1 MALDTRWKNP
11 QGNSADQ
18 LYLWAQE
25 LIKELRKGDYLDGI
39 GTVADMANS
48 TIKGRAAGAGTGP
61 PQDLTPAQAAEVIAA
76 FVGDSGSGGAKGE
89 VPAPAA
95 GDAAAGK
102 YLKASGGWATLPTSS
117 GAITPQVEVRAASA
131 TITIPAQATKLFVYL
146 IGGAGGGGGAKGA
159 TVCCIATTAAGGPGG
174 GGAGL
179 MKYLSGLTAGLT
191 LALTIGANGTG
202 GAATPANGTAGGN
215 TTLASGTQSITTLTA
230 AGGAL
235 GALANSAAGA
245 GGAGGTAT
253 NGDSN
258 HTGQA
263 GIAFRPGG
271 TTASIGG
278 DPGIGLGA
286 GGATVNNGAAGTNV
300 TGNAGT
306 GFGGGGSGG
315 CSNSTAAGAAGGNG
329 APGGAVLFWFA

>member
-1 MALDTRWKNP
+1 VGTLDPRWKNP
-11 QGNSADQ
+11 QGNSPEQ
-18 LYLWAQE
+18 LYLWAQD
-25 LIKELRKGDYLDGI
+25 LIKELRKGDYLDSAG
-39 GTVADMANS
+39 GAADMADS
-48 TIKGRAAGAGTGP
+48 TIKGRAVGAGTGSE
-61 PQDLTPAQAAEVIAA
+61 QDLTPAQAAAVIAA
-76 FVGDSGSGGAKGE
+76 FVGDSGSGGVKGE

-102 YLKASGGWATLPTSS
+102 FLRASGGWAAPPTS
-117 GAITPQVEVRAASA
+117 GAAPAVEVRTASA
-131 TITIPAQATKLFVYL
+131 TITIPASVTKLFVYL
-146 IGGAGGGGGAKGA
+146 VGGAGGGGGAKGA

-179 MKYLSGLTAGLT
+179 LKYLSGLTAGLT

-235 GALANSAAGA
+235 GALSNAAVGA

-271 TTASIGG
+271 STASIGG

>member
-1 MALDTRWKNP
+1 MGTLDPRWKNP
-11 QGNSADQ
+11 QGNSPEQ
-18 LYLWAQE
+18 LYLWAQD
-25 LIKELRKGDYLDGI
+25 LIKELRKGDYLDSAG
-39 GTVADMANS
+39 GAADMADS
-48 TIKGRAAGAGTGP
+48 TIKGRAVGAGTGP
-61 PQDLTPAQAAEVIAA
+61 QQDLTPAQAAAVIAA
-76 FVGDSGSGGAKGE
+76 FVGDSGSGGVKGE

-102 YLKASGGWATLPTSS
+102 FLRASGGWAAPPTS
-117 GAITPQVEVRAASA
+117 GAAPAVEVRTASA
-131 TITIPAQATKLFVYL
+131 TITIPASVTKLFVYL
-146 IGGAGGGGGAKGA
+146 VGGAGGGGGAKGA

-179 MKYLSGLTAGLT
+179 LKYLSGLTAGLT

-235 GALANSAAGA
+235 GALANAVSGA

-271 TTASIGG
+271 STASIGG